1 MKKLPSE
8 LKKRVNKI
16 AHAAGLD
23 YGEQA
28 KHRLLA
34 EIESRLTAGASIV
47 ELGAF
52 LDDMG
57 QRPITGDLTTRQ
69 THHASLELAASV
81 KGCCENPR
89 R

>member
-8 LKKRVNKI
+8 LKTKINKI
-16 AHAAGLD
+16 SHAAGLD

-34 EIESRLTAGASIV
+34 EIESRLIAGASIV

-52 LDDMG
+52 LDGMG

-69 THHASLELAASV
+69 THHAYLELAASA
-81 KGCCENPR
+81 KGCCEKP
-89 R
+89 